1 MIISVIKI
9 SQRFSTVSTGV
20 NSLAAIWLS
29 EINGVFLAQEMSEKR
44 AAVAVK
50 VLALSFGLASFFLV
64 FLVPYMGG
72 LVPVRLIFANF

>member
-1 MIISVIKI
+1 
-9 SQRFSTVSTGV
+9 V

-29 EINGVFLAQEMSEKR
+29 EINGVFLSQPMSEKR

-50 VLALSFGLASFFLV
+50 VLALVFGLLSFFLV

-72 LVPVRLIFANF
+72 LVPVSI